1 MLCNRRHGNYQ
12 PYFSISSDLYGNK
25 QHINLWWVRFYQLP
39 SMFYHVIWRLR
50 DALSYVS
57 NGNYIWWSKTC
68 RFKKKKISLKGVYYI
83 TLTFSPGGQFRCIP
97 GVYHA
102 GLYNWIFLEI
112 FSKIDTFLEDLVAWV
127 STAKNPLSEYARKNI
142 CTR

>member
-68 RFKKKKISLKGVYYI
+68 RFKKKNLFEGSV
-83 TLTFSPGGQFRCIP
+83 
-97 GVYHA
+97 
-102 GLYNWIFLEI
+102 LYNTDIFPWGTVQVYTRSLPCRSLQLNI
-112 FSKIDTFLEDLVAWV
+112 FG
-127 STAKNPLSEYARKNI
+127 NI
-142 CTR
+142 QQNWYVFRRSRGVGVNS